1 MIKKLIILAL
11 ILPLFTT
18 GAGAQTFNLDSA
30 KNELY
35 KINKVFDS
43 SRYLGFDIAIKYTSD
58 TAFGNYEY
66 EEMSGRY
73 ILNDRNI
80 YYKMGNM
87 EYIQND
93 SFSFTIYHDD
103 KMMMMGRDSISAKSN
118 LFPVREF
125 TDSVL
130 TWYAQVYNI
139 AVRYED
145 DSKVLE
151 FTTTDTLAPYRRFTI
166 YYSAE
171 SYYPDKFE
179 IYFIEAGA
187 GSSSGG
193 AATDILPPSKK
204 LITVSF
210 SNYNSPDSL
219 NIFDNNNYVSFDRVR
234 GKYQPAEK
242 FRLYRF
248 FTNDANG
255 NGEDDDEELYPPPSG
270 GQ

>member
-1 MIKKLIILAL
+1 MIKKLSITVLVLATCL
-11 ILPLFTT
+11 L
-18 GAGAQTFNLDSA
+18 AAHAQTFNLDSA
-30 KNELY
+30 RNELY

-43 SRYLGFDIAIKYTSD
+43 SRYLGFDLNIRYTSD
-58 TAFGNYEY
+58 TAYGNYEY
-66 EEMSGRY
+66 EELSGKY

-80 YYKMGNM
+80 YYKMGNT
-87 EYIQND
+87 EYVQND
-93 SFSFTIYHDD
+93 SFSFTIYNDD
-103 KMMMMGRDSISAKSN
+103 KMMMMTRDSIALKSS

-139 AVRYED
+139 SVRYED

-151 FTTTDTLAPYRRFTI
+151 FTTNDTLAPYRRFTI

-179 IYFIEAGA
+179 MYFIERGEVTAT
-187 GSSSGG
+187 GSG
-193 AATDILPPSKK
+193 TDILVPTKK

-210 SNYNSPDSL
+210 SNYNSPESL
-219 NIFDNNNYVSFDRVR
+219 DIFDNNNYVLFDRVR
-234 GKYQPAEK
+234 GKYQPSEK

-255 NGEDDDEELYPPPSG
+255 NGEDDDEEVYPPPAG

>member
-1 MIKKLIILAL
+1 MIKKLALFILLMTAWL
-11 ILPLFTT
+11 VK
-18 GAGAQTFNLDSA
+18 GEAQTFNLDSA
-30 KNELY
+30 RSELY

-43 SRYLGFDIAIKYTSD
+43 SRYLGFDLNIRYTSD
-58 TAFGNYEY
+58 TAYGNFEY
-66 EEMSGRY
+66 EELGGRY
-73 ILNDRNI
+73 ILNERNI
-80 YYKMGNM
+80 YYKMGNT

-103 KMMMMGRDSISAKSN
+103 KMMMMTRDSISTKSN

-151 FTTTDTLAPYRRFTI
+151 FTTNDTLAPYRRFTI

-171 SYYPDKFE
+171 SYFPDKFE
-179 IYFIEAGA
+179 MYFIEPGVAAG
-187 GSSSGG
+187 GN
-193 AATDILPPSKK
+193 TDVLLPSKK
-204 LITVSF
+204 LITVTF
-210 SNYNSPDSL
+210 SNYYSPDNL
-219 NIFDNNNYVSFDRVR
+219 DVFDNANYVFFDRARVR
-234 GKYQPAEK
+234 YQPAEK
-242 FRLYRF
+242 FRMYRF
-248 FTNDANG
+248 YSNDVNG